1 MLNNTLAITGRIYS
15 QLLGDKR
22 FLALAIFVPLIIFY
36 LFKVFILALPV
47 AMFTDPEQ
55 LYILITAFIIHFTSY
70 VLCLIVIV
78 RERKDQTLMRM
89 FVNNFR
95 RSEVVIGYILGY
107 AGLATVQAALI
118 MFEVDVLFKL
128 SYTMGMMLSL
138 FAVMWVLSLI
148 SIGLGIMFSNL
159 ARTEAQIFPFIP
171 LFILPTIFLSGLLL
185 PMSSLPW
192 SVRWLGYLIPFT
204 YAQRVIKPMLSDMS
218 GILSHMDKFIVLI
231 LYGLLLLVLSS
242 LTLKQR
248 E

>member
-1 MLNNTLAITGRIYS
+1 MLNSILAITGRIYS

-22 FLALAIFVPLIIFY
+22 FLALAVFVPLIIFY
-36 LFKVFILALPV
+36 LFKVFIRALPV
-47 AMFTDPEQ
+47 ELFTDPEE

-78 RERKDQTLMRM
+78 RERRDETLSRM
-89 FVNNFR
+89 FVNNFN
-95 RSEVVIGYILGY
+95 RSEIVIGYILGY
-107 AGLATVQAALI
+107 AGLATLQAVLI
-118 MFEVDVLFKL
+118 MLEVEILFEL
-128 SYTMGMMLSL
+128 SYSMSMMLSL

-148 SIGLGIMFSNL
+148 SIALGIMFSNL

-185 PMSSLPW
+185 PMNSLPW

-204 YAQRVIKPMLSDMS
+204 YAQRAIKPMITEMS
-218 GILSHMDKFIVLI
+218 GIPSHLGEFAVLI
-231 LYGLLLLVLSS
+231 LYGIILLVLSS
-242 LTLKQR
+242 MTLKQR